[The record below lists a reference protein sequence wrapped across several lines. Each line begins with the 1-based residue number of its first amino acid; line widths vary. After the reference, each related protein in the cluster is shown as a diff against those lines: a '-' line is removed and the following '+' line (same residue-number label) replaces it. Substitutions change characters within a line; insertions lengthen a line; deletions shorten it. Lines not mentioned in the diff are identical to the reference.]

1 MAEQTQRRN
10 QRAGVEDRWTKTVR
24 DNDGNPTR
32 IPSSRHGK
40 GKRWL
45 ARYVD
50 NTGREQTKSFDRKV
64 DGQNWLNE
72 ITSALVTG
80 TYIQPSA
87 GKITV
92 ADAHKHWT
100 GAQGHIKRTTA
111 ATRATTWTTHVEAK
125 WADTLIS
132 DVQTSAVRTW
142 VAEMAE
148 GGAGAATI
156 ENALGVLRM
165 TLEMAVEDRK
175 IVRNPCAGVK
185 APRREHKA
193 RGYLGHEQV
202 EALALQIAAKATEAD
217 ATVSRFLAYTGL
229 RWGEMAALKVESFD
243 MLRRRVLIRQAVA
256 EVKGEIVWSTAKNHE
271 RRSVPFPKFLAEEVA
286 VLMQGKGREELVF
299 ASPGGAVLRVSTWRP
314 RVFAPSVTA
323 VQAQASKQRAAEK
336 RRVEEKLM
344 SEVITPEFPTVTPHD
359 LRHTAASL
367 AISAGAN
374 VKAVQT
380 MLGHKSAAM
389 TLDQYAD
396 LFPDDLEA
404 VANALDAA
412 AMAARESTAD
422 SLRTGNK

>member
-1 MAEQTQRRN
+1 MTDTPRQRRN

-24 DNDGNPTR
+24 DPDGNPTR
-32 IPSSRHGK
+32 VPSSRHGK

-50 NTGREQTKSFDRKV
+50 NTGREQTKSFDRKA

-72 ITSALVTG
+72 ITTALVTG
-80 TYIQPSA
+80 TYIQPGA

-111 ATRATTWTTHVEAK
+111 ATRATTWATHVQPK

-142 VAEMAE
+142 VADMAE
-148 GGAGAATI
+148 EGAGAATI

-175 IVRNPCAGVK
+175 IVRNPCTGVK

-202 EALALQIAAKATEAD
+202 EALAQQIATRATTAD
-217 ATVSRFLAYTGL
+217 ATVARFLSYTGL

-243 MLRRRVLIRQAVA
+243 MLRRRVLVRQAVA

-299 ASPGGAVLRVSTWRP
+299 TSPERGVLRVSTWRP

-323 VQAQASKQRAAEK
+323 VQARMTA
-336 RRVEEKLM
+336 RRVSEKLLG
-344 SEVITPEFPTVTPHD
+344 EVVTPEFPTVTPHD

-404 VANALDAA
+404 VANALDVA